1 MWFRWLPW
9 KFIIRKIA
17 RAQGFLDP
25 VNLISQLQNF
35 SKPSEVVVPAE
46 LMRLSSVLHARGL
59 INSQAIQHNLD
70 WVWPYWVEK
79 QFNPKSSSF
88 IPRAFSL
95 THINLT
101 HRNWT
106 AIGLPDMESLPIV
119 DPRGLVTPFYDGWSI
134 DFWIVSEGGDKLF
147 PSKLQNIE
155 QKLVQDKLVSVI
167 TESKE
172 KGLLLKAKAQVKR
185 NRDNIVCEIS
195 AKGFLAKKGWLI
207 VAIRPYNPEG
217 VSFIKNIEINKDK
230 TQIVVNQ
237 KKVIF
242 LNSAFDKYKLSNYDQ
257 GDVSCD
263 PLSFSDQTKISCSV
277 EMATGAFF
285 YKIGPNKEREVKLK
299 IPLEKVKKT
308 KNKQG
313 NILNYSWQNLE
324 KNSTEVKI
332 ANKKYQYLYDSSKI
346 ALMLHSGDSCFAG
359 PFTYKRFWI
368 RDTVYALQAL
378 LYLGLEKRAK
388 KLIKLLLSTQ
398 KMNGY
403 FSSQY
408 GEWDSNGQV
417 LWALK
422 KFAQLTN
429 KKDYS
434 HWQKSIK
441 NAVFWIEK
449 KRMPKKENYPYSG
462 LLPAGFS
469 AEHFGPNDFYYWDDF
484 WAEAGIRAALFLSD
498 SKKNQKQNRLFK
510 RYLKDL
516 EESIGKSLQL
526 IKDKTGKDM
535 IPASYSRRMDSS
547 AIGSLVAGYPLM
559 LWQAKDVRLLATTEY
574 LIKNCFYQGAFFHNM
589 SHSGLNPY
597 LTLSIA
603 QVLLR
608 AGDGRFRDVIDSV
621 AKIASPTGG
630 WPEAVHPKTK
640 GGCMGDGQHVWA
652 AAEWISIIRN
662 CFVREEAK
670 KNKLILCSGIYPNWY
685 KTGESIYIKNALTVF
700 GEISLTIIP
709 KDTVEINWQANWYK
723 KSPLVEICLPGYK
736 TVMNQGETSKKIIL
750 EKEQSL

>member
-1 MWFRWLPW
+1 MLLRWLPW

-17 RAQGFLDP
+17 RTQGFLDP
-25 VNLISQLQNF
+25 INLVAQLQNF
-35 SKPSEVVVPAE
+35 SKPSEVAIPTE

-106 AIGLPDMESLPIV
+106 AIGLPDIESLPLV
-119 DPRGLVTPFYDGWSI
+119 DPRGLVTPFYDGWSL
-134 DFWIVSEGGDKLF
+134 DFWLISEEGDKLF
-147 PSKLQNIE
+147 PSKLQNVD
-155 QKLVQDKLVSVI
+155 QKLIQDKFVSVV
-167 TESKE
+167 TKAKE
-172 KGLLLKAKAQVKR
+172 KSLSLKTEAKVKKD
-185 NRDNIVCEIS
+185 RDDIVCEIS
-195 AKGFLAKKGWLI
+195 AKGFLEKKGWLV
-207 VAIRPYNPEG
+207 VAVRPYNPEG
-217 VSFIKNIEINKDK
+217 VSFIKNIAINKDK

-237 KKVIF
+237 KKDIF
-242 LNSAFDKYKLSNYDQ
+242 LDSAFEQYKLSNYHQ
-257 GDVSCD
+257 GDVSHD
-263 PLSFSDQTKISCSV
+263 ALSFSEQDKISCPV

-285 YKIGPNKEREVKLK
+285 YEIESNKAREVKLK

-308 KNKQG
+308 KNKQE
-313 NILNYSWQNLE
+313 NIINYSWQDQEEDN
-324 KNSTEVKI
+324 TELRI
-332 ANKKYQYLYDSSKI
+332 AQKKYQYLYDSSKVTV
-346 ALMLHSGDSCFAG
+346 MLHSGDSCFAG

-388 KLIKLLLSTQ
+388 KLVDLLLSTQ

-417 LWALK
+417 LWALQ
-422 KFAQLTN
+422 KFAQFT
-429 KKDYS
+429 KKKNS
-434 HWQKSIK
+434 ASWQKAIK
-441 NAVFWIEK
+441 DAVAWIAK
-449 KRMPKKENYPYSG
+449 KRLPKKENDPYSG

-484 WAEAGIRAALFLSD
+484 WAQAGIKAALFLSD
-498 SKKNQKQNRLFK
+498 SKKNKKQNQIFK
-510 RYLKDL
+510 EQLKDL
-516 EESIGKSLQL
+516 EKSIENSLKL
-526 IKDKTGKDM
+526 LKEKTKKDT

-547 AIGSLVAGYPLM
+547 AIGSLVAGYPLL
-559 LWQAKDVRLLATTEY
+559 LWQAKDKRLLETAEY
-574 LIKNCFYQGAFFHNM
+574 LIKNCFYQGSFFHDM

-597 LTLSIA
+597 LTLSVA

-608 AGDGRFRDVIDSV
+608 AGDSRFREIMDSI
-621 AKIASPTGG
+621 AKFASPTGL
-630 WPEAVHPKTK
+630 WPEAIHPETK

-652 AAEWISIIRN
+652 AAEWISMIRN
-662 CFVREEAK
+662 CFIREEDK
-670 KNKLILCSGIYPNWY
+670 ENKLILCSGIYPDWY
-685 KTGESIYIKNALTVF
+685 QDSQQIYIKNALTTF
-700 GEISLTIIP
+700 GKISLKIIP
-709 KDTVEINWQANWYK
+709 GAEIKVEWSAEWHQQK
-723 KSPLVEICLPGYK
+723 PLIEVCLPGYK
-736 TVMNQGETSKKIIL
+736 QVQCEGEAKRTITLTK
-750 EKEQSL
+750 EKRL

>member
-17 RAQGFLDP
+17 LSRGFLDP
-25 VNLISQLQNF
+25 INLISQLQNF
-35 SKPSEVVVPAE
+35 SKPSEVAVPAE

-106 AIGLPDMESLPIV
+106 AIGLPDIKSLPIV

-134 DFWIVSEGGDKLF
+134 DFWVVSEEGDKLF
-147 PSKLQNIE
+147 PSKLQNGE
-155 QKLVQDKLVSVI
+155 QKLVQDRLVSVI
-167 TESKE
+167 TENKE
-172 KGLLLKAKAQVKR
+172 KGLLVKTKAQVKR
-185 NRDNIVCEIS
+185 KQDNIVCEIS
-195 AKGFLAKKGWLI
+195 AKGFLEKKGWLI

-217 VSFIKNIEINKDK
+217 VSFIKSIGINKDK
-230 TQIVVNQ
+230 TEIVVNQ

-242 LNSAFDKYKLSNYDQ
+242 LSSAFDKYKLSNYDQ

-263 PLSFSDQTKISCSV
+263 SLSFSDQTKISCPV

-285 YKIGPNKEREVKLK
+285 YKIGPNKASQVKLK

-308 KNKQG
+308 KSKQE
-313 NILNYSWQNLE
+313 NIPTHSWQNLE
-324 KNSTEVKI
+324 KDNTELKI
-332 ANKKYQYLYDSSKI
+332 AQKKFQYLYDSSKI
-346 ALMLHSGDSCFAG
+346 TLVLHSGDSCFAG

-368 RDTVYALQAL
+368 RDAVYALQAL

-388 KLIKLLLSTQ
+388 KLIDLLLSTQ

-417 LWALK
+417 LWAIK

-434 HWQKSIK
+434 CWQKAIK
-441 NAVFWIEK
+441 NAVLWITK
-449 KRMPKKENYPYSG
+449 KRLPKKENDPYGG

-484 WAEAGIRAALFLSD
+484 WAQAGIRAALYLSD
-498 SKKNQKQNRLFK
+498 SKKNKKQNQIFK
-510 RYLKDL
+510 EYLKDL
-516 EESIGKSLQL
+516 EESIEKSLQFL
-526 IKDKTGKDM
+526 KDKTGKNT

-547 AIGSLVAGYPLM
+547 AVGSLVAGYPLM
-559 LWQAKDVRLLATTEY
+559 LWPAKDKRLLDTAEY
-574 LIKNCFYQGAFFHNM
+574 LVDNCFYQGSFFHDM

-597 LTLSIA
+597 LSLSVA

-608 AGDGRFRDVIDSV
+608 AGDSRFRDIMDSIS
-621 AKIASPTGG
+621 KFASSTGL

-652 AAEWISIIRN
+652 SAEWISIIRN
-662 CFVREEAK
+662 CFIREEAK
-670 KNKLILCSGIYPNWY
+670 EEKLILCSGVYPDWY
-685 KTGESIYIKNALTVF
+685 QGNQPIYIKNALTIF
-700 GEISLTIIP
+700 GKISLKIIP
-709 KDTVEINWQANWYK
+709 AKKVRIEWVAEWYQK
-723 KSPLVEICLPGYK
+723 KPLIEVCLPGYK
-736 TVMNQGETSKKIIL
+736 QVKCKPEAKKTITL
-750 EKEQSL
+750 EKEELS